1 MSEPL
6 TLMAVHAHPDDESS
20 STGGILSRYSAE
32 GVRTVVVTCTNGE
45 WGDAPGGI
53 KPGEPGHDPEL
64 VAKLRRA
71 ELEEACEILGV
82 SHLEML
88 GYRDSGM
95 TDWSYKEDERAFCNA
110 DLDAAGAKVAALIDR
125 YRPQV
130 VVTYDDNGG
139 YGHPDHIQAH
149 RVTMAALAADPSPAK
164 LYLTARRRAD
174 FERLRELLQSQGI
187 ELPPRPPMD
196 PAREAEMIQ
205 REARI
210 STTIELGAH
219 AERKRAA
226 LRTHASQLHNIRWL
240 QIDNEKVPG
249 IFANESFIRERD
261 TTGTPTPEDDLFAGL
276 RTG

>member
-6 TLMAVHAHPDDESS
+6 TLMAVHAHPDDECS
-20 STGGILSRYSAE
+20 STGGILSRYSQE
-32 GVRTVVVTCTNGE
+32 GMRTVVVTCTNGE

-64 VAKLRRA
+64 VAKIRRG
-71 ELEEACEILGV
+71 ELEEACEILKV

-95 TDWSYKEDERAFCNA
+95 SDWTYKDDHRAFCNV
-110 DLDAAGAKVAALIDR
+110 DLDLAAGRVAQLFDR

-149 RVTMAALAADPSPAK
+149 RVTMAAVSRNAIPDK
-164 LYLTARRRAD
+164 VYLTARRRAD
-174 FERLRELLQSQGI
+174 FERLRELMRAQGI
-187 ELPPRPPMD
+187 EI
-196 PAREAEMIQ
+196 PARPIDPSREEEMER

-210 STTIELGAH
+210 TTTVELGPPH

-226 LRTHASQLHNIRWL
+226 LMAHASQLPNIRWL
-240 QIDNEKVPG
+240 QVSDKDMAPV
-249 IFANESFIRERD
+249 FATESFIRERD
-261 TTGTPTPEDDLFAGL
+261 TTGAPTPESDLFDGL
-276 RTG
+276 RPT